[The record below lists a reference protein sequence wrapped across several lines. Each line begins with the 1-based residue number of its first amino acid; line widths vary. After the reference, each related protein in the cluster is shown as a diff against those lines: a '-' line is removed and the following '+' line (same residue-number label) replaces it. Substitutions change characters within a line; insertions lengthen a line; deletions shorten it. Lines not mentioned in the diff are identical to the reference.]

1 MEEPVTMPRIVNS
14 TDAQWGDHPRFAGI
28 QMKALLTKADNALA
42 NVSMVH
48 VPPGSEV
55 GRHMHATQVE
65 TVYLLSGQA
74 VLTIG
79 ATELAL
85 TAGCIVA
92 IPAGAEHAL
101 RNVGTEPIELLAFFT
116 PPIS

>member
-1 MEEPVTMPRIVNS
+1 MEEPVTTPRIVNS
-14 TDAQWGDHPRFAGI
+14 VETEWGDHPRFAGI

-55 GRHMHATQVE
+55 GWHLHATQVE

-74 VLTIG
+74 VLTVG
-79 ATELAL
+79 ATESAL
-85 TAGCIVA
+85 TVGCIVA

>member
-1 MEEPVTMPRIVNS
+1 MEEPVPTPRIVDS
-14 TDAQWGDHPRFAGI
+14 ADAEWGEHPRFAGI

-55 GRHMHATQVE
+55 GWHTHATQVE
-65 TVYLLSGQA
+65 TVYLLSCQA
-74 VLTIG
+74 VLTVD
-79 ATELAL
+79 ATESAL

-92 IPAGAEHAL
+92 IPAGAEHTL
-101 RNVGTEPIELLAFFT
+101 RNVGTEPVELLAFFT
-116 PPIS
+116 PPIG

>member
-1 MEEPVTMPRIVNS
+1 MKHSLEFPRIVNTADS
-14 TDAQWGDHPRFAGI
+14 EWGDHPRFAGVK
-28 QMKALLTKADNALA
+28 MKPLLTKADNELA
-42 NVSMVH
+42 NVSKVQ
-48 VPPGSEV
+48 VPPGCEV
-55 GRHMHATQVE
+55 GWHSHPTQVE
-65 TVYLLSGQA
+65 TVYLLTGQA

-79 ATELAL
+79 STESAMM
-85 TAGCIVA
+85 AGCIVA

>member
-1 MEEPVTMPRIVNS
+1 MEEPVAMPRIVNS
-14 TDAQWGDHPRFAGI
+14 AETEWGNHPRFSGI
-28 QMKALLTKADNALA
+28 QMKPLLTKADNALA

-48 VPPGSEV
+48 VPPGGEV
-55 GRHMHATQVE
+55 GWHMHATQVE

-79 ATELAL
+79 AIESAL

-101 RNVGTEPIELLAFFT
+101 RNVGDKSIELLAFFT